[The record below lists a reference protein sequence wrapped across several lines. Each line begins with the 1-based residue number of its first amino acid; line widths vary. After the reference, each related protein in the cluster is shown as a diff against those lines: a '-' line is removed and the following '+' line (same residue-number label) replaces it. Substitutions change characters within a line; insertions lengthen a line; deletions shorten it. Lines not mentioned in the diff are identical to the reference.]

1 MPLHRSNALAR
12 LGAKYILEKDASIG
26 IVQLAAT
33 PQISP
38 LLIASI
44 D

>member
-1 MPLHRSNALAR
+1 LQ
-12 LGAKYILEKDASIG
+12 KDASIG